1 MKYKAMNNKL
11 CAKGTKLLE
20 HSRGN
25 GPAGAGRLLLLFV
38 PVLALLVCLGCAST
52 QNAGKE
58 TLKANPPTLITGL
71 ELRDNTVKI
80 TADNPFIYTIYKP
93 GDPYRM
99 IIELPD
105 VSLGAFTKKIINGK
119 AGITELI
126 PSQTEPPALMSK
138 LEVFLQD
145 PSSYEQ
151 EYKNNVL
158 TVKVK
163 EYPDPAKSETAQNV
177 KVTDLLR
184 EKEPAMKGEAR
195 FGPPAA
201 TPGPS
206 LVPQTPLQNATE
218 ISGISFEQA
227 DSYVKV
233 LIKGNGSMVPN
244 IFPLDNRIVIDIP
257 EVSLN
262 TSIPDAVLSPVK
274 AIRSGKYDDKVRL
287 VIDLKEDTRF
297 DVAAIGDSIV
307 VTLRRPG
314 SELATVQ
321 AAQPNPETAELPAS
335 ETEEVKVPSVL
346 TGSKCESYLAGNENV
361 NFDFQDQEIKGILK
375 LLAKISGCN
384 ITIHPDVKGVYTMDL
399 INVPWDQALDNILK
413 SFNLGK
419 KIEGNII
426 RVAPSTVFTKE
437 NEEKAKSRDAQEKSE
452 PLETGMFD
460 IRYAEVSVVEAAIK
474 NAKILSSRGNLNVD
488 KRTSSM
494 LVKDIASVFPQ
505 IESLLA
511 TLDKPTPQVLIE
523 ARIVEVNT
531 NSAYELGIQW
541 GVNLNFTNTLGSI
554 GGLKGVPLLSSG
566 AVTGQNYLVDF
577 PATGAGPLSG
587 SGFTFGIM
595 DPSKSIGL
603 DMQLSAIETMG
614 KLKVVSNPKILTVD
628 NGMAKISQGKSIPVR
643 KLTTEGTVSTEFK
656 DVTLDLTVTPHITP
670 DKSISMN
677 VEIKKEELDPTVPS
691 VEGVPGTDKK
701 EAKTNVIIRDGETIV
716 IGGMYKVTTND
727 SQSGVPGLMNLPI
740 LGWLFKSNK
749 TSQNTTELLIF
760 ITPRVLPE
768 KH

>member
-1 MKYKAMNNKL
+1 MKYKAMNNKR

-25 GPAGAGRLLLLFV
+25 GPAEAGRLFFFV
-38 PVLALLVCLGCAST
+38 PVLALLVFLGCAST

-58 TLKANPPTLITGL
+58 TLKAKAPTLITGL

-99 IIELPD
+99 VIELPD
-105 VSLGAFTKKIINGK
+105 VSLGAYTKKIVYGK
-119 AGITELI
+119 AGIAELI

-138 LEVFLQD
+138 LEMLLQN

-163 EYPDPAKSETAQNV
+163 EDPAPAKSEPAQNV

-184 EKEPAMKGEAR
+184 EKEPAMKREAR
-195 FGPPAA
+195 LGPPAA

-227 DSYVKV
+227 DGYVKV

-262 TSIPDAVLSPVK
+262 TAIPDAVLSPVK

-287 VIDLKEDTRF
+287 VIDIREDTRF

-307 VTLRRPG
+307 VTLRRPD
-314 SELATVQ
+314 SEPGTIQ

-335 ETEEVKVPSVL
+335 LTEEVKIPLVL

-361 NFDFQDQEIKGILK
+361 NFDFQDQDIVPILR
-375 LLAKISGCN
+375 LFADISGCN
-384 ITIHPDVKGVYTMDL
+384 LFLHPDVKGKATMKFRD
-399 INVPWDQALDNILK
+399 VPWNQAFNTILMT
-413 SFNLGK
+413 FNLGK
-419 KIEGNII
+419 AIEGNII
-426 RVAPSTVFTKE
+426 RVAPNSVFTKE
-437 NEEKAKSRDAQEKSE
+437 KEEKVKSLDAQEKAE
-452 PLETGMFD
+452 PLETKIFR
-460 IRYAEVSVVEAAIK
+460 INYADVAGVEAAIRSS
-474 NAKILSSRGNLNVD
+474 KILSSRGSINVD
-488 KRTSSM
+488 KRTSTM
-494 LVKDIASVFPQ
+494 LVKDVASKFTE
-505 IESLLA
+505 IDNLLSSL
-511 TLDKPTPQVLIE
+511 DRPTPQVLIE

-541 GVNLNFTNTLGSI
+541 GINLNFTNTLGSI

-656 DVTLDLTVTPHITP
+656 DVTLDLIVTPHITP
-670 DKSISMN
+670 DNSISMN
-677 VEIKKEELDPTVPS
+677 IEIKKEELDPTVPS

-727 SQSGVPGLMNLPI
+727 SQSGVPGLMNIPI

-749 TSQNTTELLIF
+749 VEQNTTELLIF

>member
-1 MKYKAMNNKL
+1 MKYKAMNNKR

-25 GPAGAGRLLLLFV
+25 GPAEAGRLFFFV
-38 PVLALLVCLGCAST
+38 PVLALLVFLGCAST

-58 TLKANPPTLITGL
+58 TLKAKAPTLITGL

-99 IIELPD
+99 VIELPD
-105 VSLGAFTKKIINGK
+105 VSLGAYTKKIVYGK
-119 AGITELI
+119 AGIAELI

-138 LEVFLQD
+138 LEMLLQN

-163 EYPDPAKSETAQNV
+163 EDPAPAKSEPAQNV

-184 EKEPAMKGEAR
+184 EKEPAMKREAR
-195 FGPPAA
+195 LGPPAA

-227 DSYVKV
+227 DGYVKV

-262 TSIPDAVLSPVK
+262 AAIPDAVLSPVK

-287 VIDLKEDTRF
+287 VIDIREDTRF

-307 VTLRRPG
+307 VTLRRPD
-314 SELATVQ
+314 SEPATIQ

-335 ETEEVKVPSVL
+335 ETEEVKIPLVL

-361 NFDFQDQEIKGILK
+361 NFDFQDQDIVPILR
-375 LLAKISGCN
+375 LFADISGCN
-384 ITIHPDVKGVYTMDL
+384 LFLHPDVKGKATMKFRD
-399 INVPWDQALDNILK
+399 VPWNQAFNTILMT
-413 SFNLGK
+413 FNLGK
-419 KIEGNII
+419 AIEGNII
-426 RVAPSTVFTKE
+426 RVAPNNIFTKE
-437 NEEKAKSRDAQEKSE
+437 KEEKVKSLDAQEKAE
-452 PLETGMFD
+452 PLETKIFR
-460 IRYAEVSVVEAAIK
+460 INYADVAGVEAAIRSS
-474 NAKILSSRGNLNVD
+474 KILSSRGSINVD
-488 KRTSSM
+488 KRTSTM
-494 LVKDIASVFPQ
+494 LVKDVASKFTE
-505 IESLLA
+505 IDNLLSSL
-511 TLDKPTPQVLIE
+511 DRPTPQVLIE

-541 GVNLNFTNTLGSI
+541 GINLNFTNTLGSI

-656 DVTLDLTVTPHITP
+656 DVTLDLIVTPHITP
-670 DKSISMN
+670 DNSISMN
-677 VEIKKEELDPTVPS
+677 IEIKKEELDPTVPS

-727 SQSGVPGLMNLPI
+727 SQSGVPGLMNIPI

-749 TSQNTTELLIF
+749 VEQNTTELLIF